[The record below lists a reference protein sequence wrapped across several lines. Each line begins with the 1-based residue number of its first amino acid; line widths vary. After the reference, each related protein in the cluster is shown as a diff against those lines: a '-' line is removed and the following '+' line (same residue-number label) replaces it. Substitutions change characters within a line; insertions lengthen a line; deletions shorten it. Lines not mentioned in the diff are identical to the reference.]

1 MEEQNE
7 MFDLDI
13 SNYSIPELSQL
24 LNLPNDFTENNIVT
38 NTQKMI
44 EEFNI
49 LDNNTESK
57 EYVLFFKDVKEK
69 LLLFLEDN
77 DNDITNST
85 MITNTQDIQNNQPR
99 YNLLTNPNI
108 IHDNSHYVIESKVV
122 PTSDM
127 FSDVIP
133 TGIINPIRR
142 RSVTQLISIDTKF
155 RSNYNMTSSTNYL
168 YTLPVTLNKVIS
180 MRISSIE
187 IPNIWY
193 VYSTEKQSN
202 TFIIDLYN
210 MTTHPDATFTIT
222 IPDGNYTSEEMTTAL
237 NNYFNNVGNGLEYLT
252 YYIDAYTGKSV
263 IRGRTTIDAGTN
275 PKPFD
280 PVDLAYSPNFSFS
293 INFKLADNPQRNIQY
308 NCGWSLGF
316 RKSLYLDIDSTNTQ
330 ENNINYVLPIGTGP
344 VVLEGYLE
352 SEGAFG
358 SSVNQ
363 YLFLA
368 IDDFNKSFKNSII
381 SENDNSYLGDS
392 ILGRIT
398 VNSGS
403 STLVLDNGS
412 DKIFKKRE
420 FFGPVKIE
428 KMNIKILDKF
438 GNVINL
444 NNNDYSFA
452 LEFTQLYS

>member
-1 MEEQNE
+1 MAAPAI
-7 MFDLDI
+7 FDET
-13 SNYSIPELSQL
+13 NV
-24 LNLPNDFTENNIVT
+24 NK

-44 EEFNI
+44 DEFST
-49 LDNNTESK
+49 LDDPAESN
-57 EYVLFFKDVKEK
+57 EYIGFFREVQEK
-69 LLLFLEDN
+69 LLLYLEDN
-77 DNDITNST
+77 HNDITNST
-85 MITNTQDIQNNQPR
+85 MMTETQDITNNQPR
-99 YNLLTNPNI
+99 FNLLTNPNI
-108 IHDNSHYVIESKVV
+108 MHDNAHYVIESKVV

-133 TGIINPIRR
+133 TGIINPLRR

-155 RSNYNMTSSTNYL
+155 RSNYATTSSTNYL
-168 YTLPVTLNKVIS
+168 YTLPFALNKVIS

-202 TFIIDLYN
+202 TFILNLYN
-210 MTTHPDATFTIT
+210 MATYPADATFTIT
-222 IPDGNYTSEEMTTAL
+222 IPDGNYTSAEMTTAL

-252 YYIDAYTGKSV
+252 YYVDAYTGKSV
-263 IRGRTTIDAGTN
+263 IRGRTTVDTGTN

-280 PVDLAYSPNFSFS
+280 PLDPAYSPNFSFS
-293 INFKLADNPQRNIQY
+293 VDFKVADNPQRNIQY

-316 RKSLYLDIDSTNTQ
+316 RNHLYLDIDSTNTQ
-330 ENNINYVLPIGTGP
+330 ENNIDYVLPIGTGP
-344 VVLEGYLE
+344 AVLEGYLE

-368 IDDFNKSFKNSII
+368 IDDFNKSFKNSVI

-403 STLVLDNGS
+403 STLVLDNGA
-412 DKIFKKRE
+412 DNIFKKRE